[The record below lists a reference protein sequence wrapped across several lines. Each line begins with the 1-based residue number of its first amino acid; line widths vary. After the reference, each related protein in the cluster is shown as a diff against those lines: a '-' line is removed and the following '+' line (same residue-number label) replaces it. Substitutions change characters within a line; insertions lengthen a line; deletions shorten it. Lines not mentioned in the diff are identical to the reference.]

1 MKMVTVCPCFS
12 CGKQLDYLTF
22 GKNSLMEID
31 GAIEVVV
38 EGGYGSKFDLAQM
51 LIWICD
57 ECIEQK
63 MKERVFMINE
73 DIDYSYEQ
81 ENEDNV

>member
-12 CGKQLDYLTF
+12 CGKQLTYLTF
-22 GKNSLMEID
+22 KKSSLMEID

-73 DIDYSYEQ
+73 DITNDYTM
-81 ENEDNV
+81 ENEND

>member
-1 MKMVTVCPCFS
+1 MN
-12 CGKQLDYLTF
+12 L
-22 GKNSLMEID
+22 D
-31 GAIEVVV
+31 GAIEVVI

-57 ECIEQK
+57 ECIEEK
-63 MKERVFMINE
+63 MKERVIMINL
-73 DIDYSYEQ
+73 DVNYSYKK

>member
-1 MKMVTVCPCFS
+1 MVTVCPCFS
-12 CGKQLDYLTF
+12 CGKQINYLTF
-22 GKNSLMEID
+22 EKSFLMNLD
-31 GAIEVVV
+31 GAIEVVI

-57 ECIEQK
+57 ECIEEK
-63 MKERVFMINE
+63 MKERVIMINL
-73 DIDYSYEQ
+73 DVNYSYKK

>member
-1 MKMVTVCPCFS
+1 MEMVTVCPCFS
-12 CGKQLDYLTF
+12 CGKQITYLTF
-22 GKNSLMEID
+22 KKSSLMD
-31 GAIEVVV
+31 

-57 ECIEQK
+57 ECIEEK
-63 MKERVFMINE
+63 MEERVFIINE
-73 DIDYSYEQ
+73 DITDDYRM

>member
-1 MKMVTVCPCFS
+1 MVNVCPCFS
-12 CGKQLDYLTF
+12 CGKQISYLTF
-22 GKNSLMEID
+22 GKSSLMNLD

-38 EGGYGSKFDLAQM
+38 EGEYGSKFDLAQM

-57 ECIEQK
+57 ECIEEK
-63 MKERVFMINE
+63 MKERVIMVNS
-73 DIDYSYEQ
+73 DVSYSYEE